1 MSRRRSSENTLTII
15 VIAGVI
21 CGVIMAIGLIPNSPR
36 IVWTLPSEAEAEQ
49 TRTVVRKETPVRR
62 SLGFFEVTAY
72 CPCVKCCGEY
82 ADGVTAS
89 GELAVNKF
97 VAADE
102 IISFYKVLDVPEY
115 GVVPVLDRGGM
126 IRGKKLD
133 VFFPTHDEAL
143 KWGRRVIEIFCW
155 VEE

>member
-1 MSRRRSSENTLTII
+1 MKYPKPILVACILVGWIWAMTTGIN
-15 VIAGVI
+15 
-21 CGVIMAIGLIPNSPR
+21 LIPGSQK
-36 IVWTLPSEAEAEQ
+36 IVYAIPSEVEVEQ

-102 IISFYKVLDVPEY
+102 IIPFYKVLDVPEY

>member
-1 MSRRRSSENTLTII
+1 MKYPKLILVACI
-15 VIAGVI
+15 GVGWI
-21 CGVIMAIGLIPNSPR
+21 WAITTGIDLIPGSQK
-36 IVWTLPSEAEAEQ
+36 IVYAIPSEVEVEQ
-49 TRTVVRKETPVRR
+49 TRTVIRKETPVRR

-102 IISFYKVLDVPEY
+102 IIPFYKVLDVPEY